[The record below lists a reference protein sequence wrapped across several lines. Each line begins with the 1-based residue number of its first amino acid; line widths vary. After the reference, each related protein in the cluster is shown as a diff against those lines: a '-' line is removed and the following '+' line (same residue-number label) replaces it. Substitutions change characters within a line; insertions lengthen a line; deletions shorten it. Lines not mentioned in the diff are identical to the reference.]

1 VFTRLITLR
10 NGVQPRKKITNYEN
24 IPRITFIDFKNA
36 FDSVKWDKLFS
47 ILRDNNILNE
57 DEIKLLK
64 FIYTNVTIS
73 NGYG

>member
-1 VFTRLITLR
+1 M
-10 NGVQPRKKITNYEN
+10 QSRKKITNYEN

-36 FDSVKWDKLFS
+36 FDSVKWDKLFG
-47 ILRDNNILNE
+47 ILRNNNILNE

-73 NGYG
+73 NGKG